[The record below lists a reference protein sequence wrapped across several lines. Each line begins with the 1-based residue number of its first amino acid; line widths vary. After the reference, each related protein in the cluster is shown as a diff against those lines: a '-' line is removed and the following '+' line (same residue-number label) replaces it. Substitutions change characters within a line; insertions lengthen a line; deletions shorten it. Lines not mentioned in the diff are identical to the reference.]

1 MSSYRI
7 QPTRRRMEGR
17 PLDGLDELIRWALLD
32 EVAGEEP
39 SPQVWQNIQAR
50 LMVRSQAM
58 PSQPGTERPWR
69 QFASTLQAW
78 ALGIIAPL
86 DASWD
91 SRLSPRER
99 SYLIWRQNLLLSM
112 MTVVSVTIC

>member
-7 QPTRRRMEGR
+7 QPEMKGQ
-17 PLDGLDELIRWALLD
+17 PLDELDELIRWALLD
-32 EVAGEEP
+32 KVAGEEP

-69 QFASTLQAW
+69 QLASTLQAW

-112 MTVVSVTIC
+112 MTTVAVTIC

>member
-7 QPTRRRMEGR
+7 QPEMEGQ

-39 SPQVWQNIQAR
+39 SPQVWQNIQAG
-50 LMVRSQAM
+50 LMVHSQAM
-58 PSQPGTERPWR
+58 PSQSGVEQPWR
-69 QFASTLQAW
+69 QLASVLQAW

-86 DASWD
+86 DANWD
-91 SRLSPRER
+91 SRLAPRER
-99 SYLIWRQNLLLSM
+99 SYLIWRETLPLSM
-112 MTVVSVTIC
+112 MPMAAMIIY